1 MDTSRGTPEQDAEAM
16 AFVEDVAVFF
26 EPEGLPKTVG
36 RVIGWLLICDPPEQS
51 PAQLAEALGVSRS
64 SISSATRMLTPS
76 GLVERVGR
84 RGHRE
89 DYYRIRPDAWAAML
103 RRRAERTTDFR
114 ALTTRGLALLADA
127 PEPRRNRLEHVD
139 ALYRFLEREMP
150 AVFERWEATQQTET
164 GDRS

>member
-1 MDTSRGTPEQDAEAM
+1 MDTSRPISDPDPEAM

-26 EPEGLPKTVG
+26 ETEGLPKTVG

-51 PAQLAEALGVSRS
+51 PAQLAEALDVSRS

-76 GLVERVGR
+76 GLVERVGL

-114 ALTTRGLALLADA
+114 ALTKRGLDILGDA
-127 PEPRRNRLEHVD
+127 EPSRRTRLERVD
-139 ALYRFLEREMP
+139 ALYRFLEHEMP
-150 AVFERWEATQQTET
+150 AVFERWEATRDDET
-164 GDRS
+164 GEHP